1 MFIIIFLW
9 GGGGV
14 WLGGVLCYCSKL
26 KDLNLPFFLFFQKR
40 EKKRK
45 RNLSHLNCLFYKEN
59 RMLVSVYFSLFLL
72 KMFAANLSHK
82 SYVYY
87 KLLYLFLQ
95 AELRMEEVKNVIVH
109 NLSVRYA

>member
-1 MFIIIFLW
+1 
-9 GGGGV
+9 
-14 WLGGVLCYCSKL
+14 
-26 KDLNLPFFLFFQKR
+26 
-40 EKKRK
+40 
-45 RNLSHLNCLFYKEN
+45 
-59 RMLVSVYFSLFLL
+59 MLVSVYFSLFLL